1 MRFPRRENFRI
12 LILALL
18 ATAWLGLGDR
28 SLAQSTS
35 APAGEPASSSAQA
48 ESPTTHHAFAQLTSE
63 PASGPTSSPSE
74 TPSAHRRLVGK
85 MLQAARD
92 LQQVQD
98 ELAKVRGRFVDIQKR
113 LAYAGKSSAVF
124 SLMRKARSETPDPL
138 PHEEKIRL
146 RAEEISDVQLRLLD
160 LQEQRDALGDTDPAK
175 TEMLDDSI
183 HDYGDY
189 LTTLAELDTQEQM
202 LVDETRRFQTLV
214 EGSILW
220 TPSAKPISLD
230 DAGPAG
236 QALRYLVA
244 PTNWAGAAATAWRN
258 FLQAPLPML
267 AGLVAAGLILVYR
280 PKILARL
287 RRVAQGIRDGVADTF
302 GRSLEALLWA
312 VVLTAPL
319 PGLVLLAS
327 TLFIS
332 PQKFD
337 AGLSRGLLNIGMTL
351 AALQFLR
358 QVCRPMGLAEAH
370 FDWPAQS
377 LRTGRRALRF
387 LMLAICSTMFLMP
400 LLASSGNDASRTS
413 LGRLV
418 LTVQFV
424 AMAVFMHVLLRPRGP
439 IVDHAIKTGLFHR
452 FRHVWHALG
461 LAAPVLAIV
470 LAWAGYVLTA
480 GVLSQRLVYTFLFI
494 SLAVIVLTGAKRA
507 LSVGLRRARAD
518 LRTAGTIA
526 SPIPAGQA
534 GSPAPWAE
542 TQNTRNQIDHLLRF
556 TTMLV
561 MVLIVWWVWTPII
574 PALGMLKHVELW
586 GGTVSLADAGLAVIV
601 LVLTFVL
608 CGNFPALVEAVVL
621 QRLPIDTGAR
631 YAIRTVLRYVI
642 GVVGTV
648 VALGLVGVEWS
659 NVQWLVAA
667 MTVGLGFGLQ
677 EIFANFVSGLIILF
691 ERPIRLGDT
700 VTVGD
705 VTGTITKMRIRATVV
720 TDWNC
725 RELIVPNKDFIVGRV
740 VNWTLSDRLLRLAL
754 PVPLPPDFD
763 PAKAEAILMDAA
775 RKHPQVLKVPAPTAV
790 LTDLT
795 PAAMK
800 FELRVFI
807 RGAETPSSGSMD
819 NPSAQGSL
827 LQAQTD
833 QVRHELNMAIE
844 KAFLE
849 AKPPASAVVQP
860 K

>member
-1 MRFPRRENFRI
+1 VN
-12 LILALL
+12 
-18 ATAWLGLGDR
+18 
-28 SLAQSTS
+28 
-35 APAGEPASSSAQA
+35 
-48 ESPTTHHAFAQLTSE
+48 
-63 PASGPTSSPSE
+63 
-74 TPSAHRRLVGK
+74 RRL
-85 MLQAARD
+85 QAKQD
-92 LQQVQD
+92 LQKVQD
-98 ELAKVRGRFVDIQKR
+98 ELAKVQGRFVDIQKR

-124 SLMRKARSETPDPL
+124 SLMRKARSETPDPES
-138 PHEEKIRL
+138 HERRIHL
-146 RAEEISDVQLRLLD
+146 RAEEISDLQLRLLD
-160 LQEQRDALGDTDPAK
+160 LQEQRDALPDTDEAQIQI
-175 TEMLDDSI
+175 LDDSI

-189 LTTLAELDTQEQM
+189 LTTLVELDTQEQM
-202 LVDETRRFQTLV
+202 LVDETRKFQALV

-236 QALRYLVA
+236 EALRYLA
-244 PTNWAGAAATAWRN
+244 DPRNWTGAAATAWRN
-258 FLQAPLPML
+258 FRQAPLPML
-267 AGLVAAGLILVYR
+267 AGLVAAGLILIYR
-280 PKILARL
+280 PKIVARL

-302 GRSLEALLWA
+302 GRSIEALLWA

-327 TLFIS
+327 GLFNS
-332 PQKFD
+332 TGKFET
-337 AGLSRGLLNIGMTL
+337 GLSRGLLNIGMAL

-377 LRTGRRALRF
+377 LRTGRRAIRF
-387 LMLAICSTMFLMP
+387 LLVAICLTMFVMP

-424 AMAVFMHVLLRPRGP
+424 AMAVFMHVILRPRGP
-439 IVDHAIKTGLFHR
+439 IVDHAIKTGLFYR

-480 GVLSQRLVYTFLFI
+480 GVLSQRLIYTFLFI

-507 LSVGLRRARAD
+507 LSVGLRRSAETDPRPD
-518 LRTAGTIA
+518 VTIA
-526 SPIPAGQA
+526 SPTPAGQA
-534 GSPAPWAE
+534 GSPAPWV
-542 TQNTRNQIDHLLRF
+542 QVQHTRTQIDHLLRF

-608 CGNFPALVEAVVL
+608 CGNFPALVEAMVL
-621 QRLPIDTGAR
+621 QRLPMDTGAK

-642 GVVGTV
+642 GVVGAV

-705 VTGTITKMRIRATVV
+705 VTGTVTRMRIRATVV

-725 RELIVPNKDFIVGRV
+725 RELIVPNRDFIVGRV

-763 PAKAEAILMDAA
+763 TAKAEAILLDAA
-775 RKHPQVLKVPAPTAV
+775 SKHPQVLKTPPPTAV

-807 RGAETPSSGSMD
+807 RGAENAPSASLD
-819 NPSAQGSL
+819 NPSTQGSM

-849 AKPPASAVVQP
+849 AKPPVTAVVQP

>member
-1 MRFPRRENFRI
+1 
-12 LILALL
+12 
-18 ATAWLGLGDR
+18 
-28 SLAQSTS
+28 
-35 APAGEPASSSAQA
+35 
-48 ESPTTHHAFAQLTSE
+48 
-63 PASGPTSSPSE
+63 
-74 TPSAHRRLVGK
+74 

-92 LQQVQD
+92 LQKVQD

-138 PHEEKIRL
+138 PHEERIRF
-146 RAEEISDVQLRLLD
+146 RAEEISDLQLRLLD
-160 LQEQRDALGDTDPAK
+160 LQEQRDALADTDEAQIQK
-175 TEMLDDSI
+175 LDDSI

-189 LTTLAELDTQEQM
+189 LTTLVDLDTKEQM
-202 LVDETRRFQTLV
+202 LVDETRKFQDLV
-214 EGSILW
+214 AGSILW
-220 TPSAKPISLD
+220 TPSAKPISLE

-236 QALRYLVA
+236 DALRYLVA
-244 PTNWAGAAATAWRN
+244 PQNWTGAAATAWRN
-258 FLQAPLPML
+258 FLGMPLPLL
-267 AGLVAAGLILVYR
+267 AGLAAAGLILIYR
-280 PKILARL
+280 PKIVARL

-302 GRSLEALLWA
+302 GRTIEALLWA

-327 TLFIS
+327 TLFNS
-332 PQKFD
+332 TGKFE
-337 AGLSRGLLNIGMTL
+337 AGLSRGLLNIGMAL

-387 LMLAICSTMFLMP
+387 LMLAICLTMFVMP
-400 LLASSGNDASRTS
+400 LLFSNGNDAARTS

-439 IVDHAIKTGLFHR
+439 VVDHAIKTGLFYR
-452 FRHVWHALG
+452 FRYVWHALG
-461 LAAPVLAIV
+461 LAVPVLAIV

-480 GVLSQRLVYTFLFI
+480 GVLSQRLVYTFLLM

-507 LSVGLRRARAD
+507 LSVGLARRKSHPSARRPSLA
-518 LRTAGTIA
+518 AA
-526 SPIPAGQA
+526 SGQA
-534 GSPAPWAE
+534 DSPAPPAE
-542 TQNTRNQIDHLLRF
+542 TDSTRTQIEHLLRF

-586 GGTVSLADAGLAVIV
+586 GGTVSLADAGLAIIV

-608 CGNFPALVEAVVL
+608 CGNFPALVEAMIL
-621 QRLPIDTGAR
+621 RRLPMDTGAK

-705 VTGTITKMRIRATVV
+705 TTGTITRMRIRATVV

-725 RELIVPNKDFIVGRV
+725 RELIVPNRDFIVGRV
-740 VNWTLSDRLLRLAL
+740 INWTLSDRLLRLAL

-763 PAKAEAILMDAA
+763 ASKAEAILLDAA
-775 RKHPQVLKVPAPTAV
+775 RKHPQVLKTPPPTAV

-807 RGAETPSSGSMD
+807 RGAENAPSESLD
-819 NPSAQGSL
+819 NPGAQGSL

-849 AKPPASAVVQP
+849 AKPPVTAVAQP

>member
-1 MRFPRRENFRI
+1 
-12 LILALL
+12 
-18 ATAWLGLGDR
+18 
-28 SLAQSTS
+28 
-35 APAGEPASSSAQA
+35 
-48 ESPTTHHAFAQLTSE
+48 
-63 PASGPTSSPSE
+63 
-74 TPSAHRRLVGK
+74 

-124 SLMRKARSETPDPL
+124 SLMRKARSETPDPES
-138 PHEEKIRL
+138 HERRIHL
-146 RAEEISDVQLRLLD
+146 RAEEISDLQLRLLD
-160 LQEQRDALGDTDPAK
+160 LQEQRDALVDTDSAK
-175 TEMLDDSI
+175 LETLDDSI

-189 LTTLAELDTQEQM
+189 LTTLVELDTQEQM
-202 LVDETRRFQTLV
+202 LVDETRKFQTLV

-230 DAGPAG
+230 DAGPA
-236 QALRYLVA
+236 AEAIRYLVA
-244 PTNWAGAAATAWRN
+244 PRNWAGAFATAWRN
-258 FLQAPLPML
+258 FLQMPLPML
-267 AGLVAAGLILVYR
+267 AGLVAAGLILIYR
-280 PKILARL
+280 PKIVARL

-302 GRSLEALLWA
+302 GRSVEALLWA
-312 VVLTAPL
+312 VVLTAPV

-327 TLFIS
+327 MLFNS

-337 AGLSRGLLNIGMTL
+337 AGLSRGLLNIGM
-351 AALQFLR
+351 AMAVLQFLR

-387 LMLAICSTMFLMP
+387 LMFAIGLTMFVMP
-400 LLASSGNDASRTS
+400 LLVSSGNDASRTS

-418 LTVQFV
+418 LTLQFI
-424 AMAVFMHVLLRPRGP
+424 AMAVFIHVTLRPRGP
-439 IVDHAIKTGLFHR
+439 IVDHAIKTGLFYR

-461 LAAPVLAIV
+461 LAAPVLAII

-480 GVLSQRLVYTFLFI
+480 GVLSQRLVYTFLLM

-507 LSVGLRRARAD
+507 LAVGLAKR
-518 LRTAGTIA
+518 
-526 SPIPAGQA
+526 P
-534 GSPAPWAE
+534 SPAAASGIESDNIRP
-542 TQNTRNQIDHLLRF
+542 QIDHLLRF
-556 TTMLV
+556 TTMV
-561 MVLIVWWVWTPII
+561 TIVLIVWWVWTPII

-586 GGTVSLADAGLAVIV
+586 GGTVSLADAGLAVIM

-608 CGNFPALVEAVVL
+608 CGNFPALVEALVL

-642 GVVGTV
+642 GVVGAV

-705 VTGTITKMRIRATVV
+705 VTGTVSRMRIRATVI

-754 PVPLPPDFD
+754 PVPLPPEFD
-763 PAKAEAILMDAA
+763 LTKAEGILLDTAS
-775 RKHPQVLKVPAPTAV
+775 KHPQVLKTPPPTAI

-807 RGAETPSSGSMD
+807 RGAENAPSGSLD
-819 NPSAQGSL
+819 NPNSQVSM
-827 LQAQTD
+827 LQSQTD
-833 QVRHELNMAIE
+833 RVRHELNMAIE

-849 AKPPASAVVQP
+849 AKPPVSPVATP

>member
-1 MRFPRRENFRI
+1 
-12 LILALL
+12 
-18 ATAWLGLGDR
+18 
-28 SLAQSTS
+28 
-35 APAGEPASSSAQA
+35 
-48 ESPTTHHAFAQLTSE
+48 
-63 PASGPTSSPSE
+63 
-74 TPSAHRRLVGK
+74 
-85 MLQAARD
+85 
-92 LQQVQD
+92 
-98 ELAKVRGRFVDIQKR
+98 
-113 LAYAGKSSAVF
+113 
-124 SLMRKARSETPDPL
+124 
-138 PHEEKIRL
+138 
-146 RAEEISDVQLRLLD
+146 
-160 LQEQRDALGDTDPAK
+160 
-175 TEMLDDSI
+175 
-183 HDYGDY
+183 
-189 LTTLAELDTQEQM
+189 M
-202 LVDETRRFQTLV
+202 LVDETRKFQALV

-220 TPSAKPISLD
+220 TPSAKPISPD

-236 QALRYLVA
+236 EALRYLTA
-244 PTNWAGAAATAWRN
+244 PANWAGAAATAWRN
-258 FLQAPLPML
+258 FRQMPVPIL
-267 AGLVAAGLILVYR
+267 AGLVAAGLCLIYR

-287 RRVAQGIRDGVADTF
+287 RRVAQGIRDGTADTF
-302 GRSLEALLWA
+302 GRTIESLLWA
-312 VVLTAPL
+312 IVLTAPL
-319 PGLVLLAS
+319 PGMILLAS
-327 TLFIS
+327 TLFNS

-337 AGLSRGLLNIGMTL
+337 TGLSRGLLNIGM
-351 AALQFLR
+351 AVAVLQFLR
-358 QVCRPMGLAEAH
+358 HVCRPMGLAEAH

-377 LRTGRRALRF
+377 LRTGRRAVRF
-387 LMLAICSTMFLMP
+387 LMFAVCLTMFVMP
-400 LLASSGNDASRTS
+400 LLFSGGNDAARIS

-418 LTVQFV
+418 LTVQFI
-424 AMAVFMHVLLRPRGP
+424 AMAVFVHVILRPRGP
-439 IVDHAIKTGLFHR
+439 IVDHAIKTGLFYR
-452 FRHVWHALG
+452 FRYVWHALG
-461 LAAPVLAIV
+461 LAMPLLAIV

-480 GVLSQRLVYTFLFI
+480 GVLSQRLVYTFLLM
-494 SLAVIVLTGAKRA
+494 SLAVIVLTGLKRA
-507 LSVGLRRARAD
+507 LALGLRRRAE
-518 LRTAGTIA
+518 TT
-526 SPIPAGQA
+526 PGQA
-534 GSPAPWAE
+534 AA
-542 TQNTRNQIDHLLRF
+542 TQWVENENTRNRVDHLLRF
-556 TTMLV
+556 TTMVV

-574 PALGMLKHVELW
+574 PALGMLKQVKLW

-601 LVLTFVL
+601 LVLMVGL
-608 CGNFPALVEAVVL
+608 CGNFPALVEAVIL
-621 QRLPIDTGAR
+621 QRLPIDTGAK

-642 GVVGTV
+642 GVLGTV

-763 PAKAEAILMDAA
+763 LIKAEAILMDAA
-775 RKHPQVLKVPAPTAV
+775 RKHPQVLKTPPPSAV

-807 RGAETPSSGSMD
+807 RGAENAPNGSWD
-819 NPSAQGSL
+819 NPGSQGSL

-833 QVRHELNMAIE
+833 QVRHDLNMAIE

-849 AKPPASAVVQP
+849 AKPPVSAVVQP